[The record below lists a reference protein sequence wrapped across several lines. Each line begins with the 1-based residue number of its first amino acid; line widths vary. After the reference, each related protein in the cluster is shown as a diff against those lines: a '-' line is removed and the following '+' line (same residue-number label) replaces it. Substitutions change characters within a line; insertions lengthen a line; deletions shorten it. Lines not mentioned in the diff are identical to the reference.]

1 MHVWHIQRSYYKN
14 VEHQSSAEC
23 MKRLHIRIYSAR
35 LLKMLLFSLLT
46 YIGWLDGFHI
56 FVLYDTQLFLLLV
69 WIQMIAVWLPLDIH
83 IWKIPSTWK
92 RRYEKQ
98 RVEKKYVCCSFWWF
112 FIAKNWAKR
121 IEMRFIHLCIIA
133 SRRGKKMSS
142 MTTRYIPFHT
152 FFAWFFYSFISLR
165 TIHALTSIYERNLL
179 ICPCFIFCVY
189 GSAVEPI
196 ATAQN

>member
-133 SRRGKKMSS
+133 SRRGRKMSS
-142 MTTRYIPFHT
+142 FHSIHFSHGSITRLYRFVQYTHSHPFMNVICW
-152 FFAWFFYSFISLR
+152 FAHASYSVSMA
-165 TIHALTSIYERNLL
+165 ALSNL
-179 ICPCFIFCVY
+179 
-189 GSAVEPI
+189 
-196 ATAQN
+196 